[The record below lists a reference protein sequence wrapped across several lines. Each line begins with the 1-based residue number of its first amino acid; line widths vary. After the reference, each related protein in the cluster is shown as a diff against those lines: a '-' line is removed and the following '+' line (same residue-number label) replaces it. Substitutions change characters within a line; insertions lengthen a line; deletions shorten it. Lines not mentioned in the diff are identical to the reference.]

1 MDKLYKPQE
10 YVKMLYSI
18 KNNLITYYGYGACG
32 APADYKY
39 VNRSYE
45 DNRQRYGV
53 PYAPAGS
60 FIFDCAGFAYKAIPW
75 GFCGDHNKC
84 YGGATWP
91 AKGAPLSELDTNDI
105 LSICTDVSEDFANV
119 QPAEVL
125 YIPGHVGIYVGN
137 GLALECTS
145 GWNENKVI
153 ETQVLNVNN
162 FVTQKYARSWQKH
175 GKLPFIDY
183 ESNAQPVDP
192 EYIANELE
200 AAIRCLDSALYEMS
214 ALEGILEDLSTQIIN
229 LKGVVL
235 NENGRNEH

>member
-1 MDKLYKPQE
+1 MDKLYYPKE
-10 YVKMLYSI
+10 YVKMLYTI
-18 KNNLITYYGYGACG
+18 KDHLTTYYGYGACG

-53 PYAPAGS
+53 PNAPSGS

-75 GFCGDHNKC
+75 GFCGDPNRC
-84 YGGATWP
+84 YGGVVWP
-91 AKGAPLSELDTNDI
+91 SKGQPLSELDTNDI
-105 LSICTDVSEDFANV
+105 LSICTDVSEDFSSI

-145 GWNENKVI
+145 GWNENKVL

-175 GKLPFIDY
+175 GKLPFIYY
-183 ESNAQPVDP
+183 ESDVKPVDP
-192 EYIANELE
+192 DYIAKELE
-200 AAIRCLDSALYEMS
+200 AATKNLDNALEELS
-214 ALEGILEDLSTQIIN
+214 LVEGILEDISQSIIN
-229 LKGVVL
+229 LKGVVK

>member
-1 MDKLYKPQE
+1 MEKLYKAKD
-10 YVKMLYSI
+10 YVEMLYTI
-18 KNNLITYYGYGACG
+18 KDHLKTYYGYGACG

-53 PYAPAGS
+53 PNAPAGS

-75 GFCGDHNKC
+75 GFCGDPTKC
-84 YGGATWP
+84 YGGAVWP
-91 AKGAPLSELDTNDI
+91 AKGQPLSKLDTNDI
-105 LSICTDVSEDFANV
+105 LSICTDVSDDFLNI

-125 YIPGHVGIYVGN
+125 YIPGHVGIYAGN

-145 GWNENKVI
+145 GWNANKVI

-162 FVTQKYARSWQKH
+162 FVAPKYARIWQKH

-183 ESNAQPVDP
+183 EAAEDPVDCDNLIKELNAA
-192 EYIANELE
+192 EYCLNSVYSELDC
-200 AAIRCLDSALYEMS
+200 IKD
-214 ALEGILEDLSTQIIN
+214 ILENMSEQIN
-229 LKGVVL
+229 QLKGVL
-235 NENGRNEH
+235 K

>member
-1 MDKLYKPQE
+1 MDKLYKSKE
-10 YVKMLYSI
+10 YVKMLYTI
-18 KNNLITYYGYGACG
+18 KDHLITYYGYGACG

-45 DNRQRYGV
+45 DNRQRYGA
-53 PYAPAGS
+53 PGAPAGS
-60 FIFDCAGFAYKAIPW
+60 FIFDCAGYAYKAIPW
-75 GFCGDHNKC
+75 GFCGDPNKC
-84 YGGATWP
+84 YGGAVWP

-105 LSICTDVSEDFANV
+105 LSICTDVSEDFTEI

-145 GWNENKVI
+145 GWNENKVL

-183 ESNAQPVDP
+183 EADEDRDPV
-192 EYIANELE
+192 YINNLITELE
-200 AAIRCLDSALYEMS
+200 AAEDCLNGVYHELGSLKDILDIMS
-214 ALEGILEDLSTQIIN
+214 EQIN
-229 LKGVVL
+229 KLKGVL
-235 NENGRNEH
+235 K